1 MTESENAHLVRE
13 AWNEDFLDEIAVF
26 PLGKHD
32 DQVDAAVGAFDKLT
46 LHKPLKLTA
55 DMFFV

>member
-1 MTESENAHLVRE
+1 MAEAQNVHPVRG
-13 AWNEDFLDEIAVF
+13 AWNKDFLDEIEVF

-46 LHKPLKLTA
+46 LHKPWKLTA
-55 DMFFV
+55 DKLFI

>member
-1 MTESENAHLVRE
+1 MDRVRG
-13 AWNEDFLDEIAVF
+13 AWNMDFLDEIEVF

-46 LHKPLKLTA
+46 LHKPLKLRA
-55 DMFFV
+55 KDFFL